1 MNAEIIKNELVEQK
15 KSKFKGNIYHTTQV
29 LFAYNSNKIEGSR
42 LTEEQ
47 TEMIFETRSVIAK
60 EGEQIRAD
68 DMIEALNHFRL
79 FDFMLD
85 HYEEPLTKE
94 LILKLHKILKRGT
107 SDEYDPRY
115 NVGGFKVLP
124 NIIGIVNVIKTSAPE
139 KVEKDLDS
147 LLKIFEN
154 QEKKNIDEL
163 IDFHVRFERIHPLSD
178 GNGRVGR
185 ILLFKE
191 CLRNEIVPFVVL
203 DQDKA
208 FYLRGLREYDRDPI
222 YLKDTCL
229 NEQDIYYSLC
239 EKLLDYYKIPEYKDE
254 LEI

>member
-1 MNAEIIKNELVEQK
+1 M
-15 KSKFKGNIYHTTQV
+15 
-29 LFAYNSNKIEGSR
+29 
-42 LTEEQ
+42 
-47 TEMIFETRSVIAK
+47 
-60 EGEQIRAD
+60 
-68 DMIEALNHFRL
+68 
-79 FDFMLD
+79 
-85 HYEEPLTKE
+85 
-94 LILKLHKILKRGT
+94 
-107 SDEYDPRY
+107 
-115 NVGGFKVLP
+115 
-124 NIIGIVNVIKTSAPE
+124 
-139 KVEKDLDS
+139 
-147 LLKIFEN
+147 LKIYEN

>member
-94 LILKLHKILKRGT
+94 LILKMHKILKRGT

-124 NIIGIVNVIKTSAPE
+124 NIIGIVNVIMTSAPE
-139 KVEKDLDS
+139 KKT
-147 LLKIFEN
+147 
-154 QEKKNIDEL
+154 IDEL

-239 EKLLDYYKIPEYKDE
+239 EKLLDYYIITEYKDE